1 MIDKN
6 NKIMDMLANI
16 LDKVNAVYFNM
27 QEDGETHYSYMLEKL
42 ESAKHDLDILVE
54 FTRKYKED
62 K

>member
-16 LDKVNAVYFNM
+16 LDKV
-27 QEDGETHYSYMLEKL
+27 
-42 ESAKHDLDILVE
+42 LVE
-54 FTRKYKED
+54 FTKKYKED

>member
-1 MIDKN
+1 MIDKSH
-6 NKIMDMLANI
+6 KIMDMLVNI

-27 QEDGETHYSYMLEKL
+27 QEDGKTHYSYMLEKL

-54 FTRKYKED
+54 FTREYKEN